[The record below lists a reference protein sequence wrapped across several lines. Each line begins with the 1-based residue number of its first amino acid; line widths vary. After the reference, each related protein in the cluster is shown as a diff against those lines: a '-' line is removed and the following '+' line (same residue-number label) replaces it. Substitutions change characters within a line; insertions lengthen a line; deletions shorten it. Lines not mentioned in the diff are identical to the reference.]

1 MQCTSTTRCL
11 SVVCVLSTMIFNA
24 MHVNHEMSIRCLCVI
39 NNDIQCNARQPRDV
53 YPLCVCVLSTMIFN
67 AMHVNHE
74 MSIRCVCVL
83 STMIF
88 NAMHVNHEMSIHCL
102 CVVKNDIQCNAR
114 QPRDV
119 YPLSVC
125 CQQ

>member
-24 MHVNHEMSIRCLCVI
+24 MHVNHEMSIRCVCVV

-53 YPLCVCVLSTMIFN
+53 YPLCVFVLSTMIFN

-74 MSIRCVCVL
+74 MSIRCVCV
-83 STMIF
+83 
-88 NAMHVNHEMSIHCL
+88 VN
-102 CVVKNDIQCNAR
+102 NDIQCNAR

-119 YPLSVC
+119 YPLCVC